1 MLKFLLLFNTPNS
14 NNSLQLPVRGYTI
27 QEDFTAKKFAVYD
40 LIGYG
45 VIEWNF
51 RILLS
56 LINLVYINLYINL
69 CIPIVSVRYDWKVRL
84 EWRVN
89 F

>member
-45 VIEWNF
+45 VIE
-51 RILLS
+51 
-56 LINLVYINLYINL
+56 
-69 CIPIVSVRYDWKVRL
+69 
-84 EWRVN
+84 
-89 F
+89 